1 MPALIT
7 ATGVSRDY
15 ALPRTEL
22 FSPRR
27 VRHALV
33 DASLEVA
40 EGESLAVI
48 GESGSGKSTLI
59 RALLAL
65 GGGGP
70 GEIRVQGRLVVP
82 GSARSLRWLRAQT
95 GIVFQEPYASL
106 DPRRTVGWTIAEP
119 LRALGIRGDH
129 RARVREVLARVGLHD
144 WRADN
149 YPHELS
155 GGQRQRVALAR
166 AIVHGP
172 KILIGDEPLSAL
184 DVTIRAQ
191 ILDLL
196 RELRASLGLT
206 VILVSHDIGLVQ
218 RFSDRLV
225 VLTDGRIVESGD
237 VATVLAAPQH
247 PYTRRLL
254 SSVPSLLD
262 DTPPE
267 RSPS

>member
-1 MPALIT
+1 MTSLIT
-7 ATGVSRDY
+7 ARGVSRDY
-15 ALPRTEL
+15 ALPRAEL
-22 FSPRR
+22 FTPRQL
-27 VRHALV
+27 RHALI
-33 DASLEVA
+33 DADLDVR
-40 EGESLAVI
+40 EGESLAII

-65 GGGGP
+65 DGGGS
-70 GEIRVQGRLVVP
+70 GEIEFAGRRVVP
-82 GSARSLRWLRAQT
+82 GSVRSLRWLRAQT
-95 GIVFQEPYASL
+95 GVVFQEPYASL
-106 DPRRTVGWTIAEP
+106 DPRRTVGWIIAEP

-129 RARVREVLARVGLHD
+129 RRIVREVLARVGLHG

-172 KILIGDEPLSAL
+172 KVLVGDEPLSAL

-191 ILDLL
+191 ILELL
-196 RELRASLGLT
+196 RDLRAQLGLT

-225 VLTDGRIVESGD
+225 VLESGRIVEAGEVD
-237 VATVLAAPQH
+237 TVLAAPQH

-254 SSVPSLLD
+254 DSVPTLI
-262 DTPPE
+262 E
-267 RSPS
+267 G

>member
-1 MPALIT
+1 MSALIT
-7 ATGVSRDY
+7 VSGLSRDY

-22 FSPRR
+22 FAPRQ

-33 DASLEVA
+33 DADLEVR
-40 EGESLAVI
+40 EGESLAII

-65 GGGGP
+65 DGGGQ
-70 GEIRVQGRLVVP
+70 GEILFDGRRVEP
-82 GSARSLRWLRAQT
+82 GGARSLRWLRAQT

-106 DPRRTVGWTIAEP
+106 DPRRTVGWSIAEP

-129 RARVREVLARVGLHD
+129 RVLVRDVLARVGLHD
-144 WRADN
+144 WRAGN

-172 KILIGDEPLSAL
+172 KVLIGDEPLSAL

-196 RELRASLGLT
+196 RELRAQLGLT
-206 VILVSHDIGLVQ
+206 IVLVSHDIGLVQ

-225 VLTDGRIVESGD
+225 VLKDGRIVETGEVD
-237 VATVLAAPQH
+237 EVLAEPRH

-254 SSVPSLLD
+254 DSVPTLIEED
-262 DTPPE
+262 A
-267 RSPS
+267 

>member
-1 MPALIT
+1 MNALIT
-7 ATGVSRDY
+7 LEGVSRDY

-22 FSPRR
+22 FARR
-27 VRHALV
+27 QVRHALV
-33 DASLEVA
+33 DADMVVH
-40 EGESLAVI
+40 EGESLAII

-65 GGGGP
+65 DDGGR
-70 GEIRVQGRLVVP
+70 GEIRFGGRRVEP

-106 DPRRTVGWTIAEP
+106 DPRRTVGWSIAEP

-129 RARVREVLARVGLHD
+129 RRSVRDVLARVGLHH

-172 KILIGDEPLSAL
+172 KLLIGDEPLSAL

-191 ILDLL
+191 ILELL
-196 RELRASLGLT
+196 RELRAELALT

-218 RFSDRLV
+218 QFSDRLV
-225 VLTDGRIVESGD
+225 VLTDGRIVETGD
-237 VATVLAAPQH
+237 VDDVLRAPAH
-247 PYTRRLL
+247 AYTRRLL
-254 SSVPSLLD
+254 DSVPALIEED
-262 DTPPE
+262 A
-267 RSPS
+267 

>member
-1 MPALIT
+1 MSALIT
-7 ATGVSRDY
+7 ARGVSRDY

-22 FSPRR
+22 FAPRH

-33 DASLEVA
+33 DADLEVR
-40 EGESLAVI
+40 EGETLAII

-65 GGGGP
+65 DEGGP
-70 GEIRVQGRLVVP
+70 GEIVFDGRPVVP
-82 GSARSLRWLRAQT
+82 GSVRSLRWLRAQV
-95 GIVFQEPYASL
+95 GVVFQEPYASL
-106 DPRRTVGWTIAEP
+106 DPRRTVGWIVAEP

-129 RARVREVLARVGLHD
+129 RKIVAEVLARVGLHR

-172 KILIGDEPLSAL
+172 RVLVGDEPLSAL

-196 RELRASLGLT
+196 RELREQLGLT
-206 VILVSHDIGLVQ
+206 VLLVSHDIGLVQ
-218 RFSDRLV
+218 RFADRLV
-225 VLTDGRIVESGD
+225 VLEDGRIVEAGE
-237 VATVLAAPQH
+237 VAGVLAAPRH

-254 SSVPSLLD
+254 DSVPSLI
-262 DTPPE
+262 E
-267 RSPS
+267 G

>member
-1 MPALIT
+1 MTALIT
-7 ATGVSRDY
+7 ARGVSRDY
-15 ALPRTEL
+15 ALPRTEP
-22 FSPRR
+22 FAPRR
-27 VRHALV
+27 VRHALI
-33 DASLEVA
+33 DADLQVR

-65 GGGGP
+65 DGGGR
-70 GEIRVQGRLVVP
+70 GEIAFDGRPVLP

-95 GIVFQEPYASL
+95 GVVFQEPYASL

-129 RARVREVLARVGLHD
+129 RQRVREVLARVGLHD
-144 WRADN
+144 RRAGD

-172 KILIGDEPLSAL
+172 RVLVGDEPLSAL

-191 ILDLL
+191 ILELL
-196 RELRASLGLT
+196 RELRAQLGLT

-225 VLTDGRIVESGD
+225 VLKDGRIVETGD
-237 VATVLAAPQH
+237 AGAVLAAPEH

-254 SSVPSLLD
+254 DSVPTLI
-262 DTPPE
+262 E
-267 RSPS
+267 G